1 MKHTFGDRPRSLG
14 FDEAAVLNGGSMT
27 YPPARFTSRARA
39 GRFVAKDEVCAAIN
53 DADTCLIN
61 ARSSEEHIGA
71 VTHVARPGH
80 IRNSMNV
87 PAAAACSDALV
98 LTLSGVDNVAVYDG
112 SLVEWAGDPSL
123 PLELD

>member
-1 MKHTFGDRPRSLG
+1 
-14 FDEAAVLNGGSMT
+14 
-27 YPPARFTSRARA
+27 
-39 GRFVAKDEVCAAIN
+39 
-53 DADTCLIN
+53 
-61 ARSSEEHIGA
+61 
-71 VTHVARPGH
+71 
-80 IRNSMNV
+80 MNV